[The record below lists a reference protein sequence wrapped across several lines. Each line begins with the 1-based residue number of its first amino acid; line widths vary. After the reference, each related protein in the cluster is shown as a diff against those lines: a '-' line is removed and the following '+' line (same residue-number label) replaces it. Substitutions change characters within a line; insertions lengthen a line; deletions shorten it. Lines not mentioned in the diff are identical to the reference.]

1 MAEIVGLALGVLG
14 IAGLFTSCIE
24 NFDIIVRAK
33 DFGEDFDLL
42 CTQVIE
48 PLSILIVAPSLS
60 ELAHTETRV
69 AFVAEN
75 TLGPKGRNTRA
86 TVFIPRTDD
95 AVASLQQFLNLLTK
109 ADVITGRYAL
119 ESTPSSD
126 QAYEQEIRQT
136 FRGMLWK
143 VTRWSIYDYAQFEAL
158 VDQIRKLLDGL
169 ESITNA
175 LGTLERQY
183 QRLLE
188 EVDSVSDAQSLS
200 LLQEVGS
207 LDSAPAALRAV
218 SETASIRLTVLSG
231 DSQSYH
237 TAKSRQTGQSSSN
250 HANLSLRLKKAT
262 SRDPPKEGYSVIQ
275 LQDDITAGSTQ
286 PEEHPVGDS
295 SVSESAHDTP
305 KAKMQ
310 DANDSIPQHQRWM
323 SAILASQLD
332 HGHVPVF
339 SSDDINYGTR
349 IDSFKYSD
357 DQIYREKCVQLLLQ
371 ADRGVSLAQR
381 VFIELRNIHRAA
393 IPFISAVSV
402 GDSLEKILACIEGP
416 PGTPYQGGV
425 FWITVRIQ
433 ESHPPAMRFHTRIY
447 HPNID
452 HTGKICADYVGWW
465 QSAQLLN
472 RQSRS
477 GPALWF
483 SEHATNHYSLG
494 ALLVALC
501 GLLASPNVEDPLVPE
516 IAEKFVTD
524 YDGYCSAA
532 RLYTQRYAAAPRPA
546 DEELDFS
553 HDTYATDESTHYEAP
568 DFDLKSKATPSSN
581 GHIMDAE
588 SSRRIDEDSLA
599 STRRNP
605 KEGSIHSVNREGF
618 EGVVDLGQADEIHF
632 PTKFARATFD
642 IQDEVHQR
650 LLENLREAI
659 SIISAFLR
667 LTAELFGMRISPSG
681 QSNQKYLQKV
691 ETYQ

>member
-1 MAEIVGLALGVLG
+1 MEAAGLAVGVLG
-14 IAGLFTSCIE
+14 VAGLFTSCIE
-24 NFDIIVRAK
+24 GFDIIVRAK
-33 DFGEDFDLL
+33 DFGDGFDLH
-42 CTQVIE
+42 CTQVCIPPPDFVSVFGTLRPANSCGE
-48 PLSILIVAPSLS
+48 QQLSLQRVRLALWGESLGLLPSSPDQTRQVPYNYAIDREDIKPCIVAALHQLQNQLS
-60 ELAHTETRV
+60 
-69 AFVAEN
+69 
-75 TLGPKGRNTRA
+75 
-86 TVFIPRTDD
+86 
-95 AVASLQQFLNLLTK
+95 K
-109 ADVITGRYAL
+109 ADVITERYAL
-119 ESTPSSD
+119 ESTSAAD
-126 QAYEQEIRQT
+126 QAYEQEVTQT
-136 FRGMLWK
+136 PRGMLVLRDSFQKFKERVRQNQKQKSVWK
-143 VTRWSIYDYAQFEAL
+143 VTRWSIHDYAQFEAL

-175 LGTLERQY
+175 LGTLERQH

-188 EVDSVSDAQSLS
+188 EVESVSDTHSLS

-207 LDSAPAALRAV
+207 LDSAPAALKAV
-218 SETASIRLTVLSG
+218 SETASIRLTILSG

-237 TAKSRQTGQSSSN
+237 TANTRLTGHSSSN
-250 HANLSLRLKKAT
+250 RVNLSLRLRKAM
-262 SRDPPKEGYSVIQ
+262 SKDPPKEGHSAIQ
-275 LQDDITAGSTQ
+275 LHDDIAVDSAQT
-286 PEEHPVGDS
+286 EEHPVGDL

-305 KAKMQ
+305 KAKML

-323 SAILASQLD
+323 SALLASQPD

-339 SSDDINYGTR
+339 SSDDINYGER
-349 IDSFKYSD
+349 IDYFKSSD
-357 DQIYREKCVQLLLQ
+357 DQIYRDKCGQLLSQ

-532 RLYTQRYAAAPRPA
+532 RLYTQRYAASPRPA

-605 KEGSIHSVNREGF
+605 KEGSIHSVIEKASR
-618 EGVVDLGQADEIHF
+618 VW
-632 PTKFARATFD
+632 
-642 IQDEVHQR
+642 
-650 LLENLREAI
+650 
-659 SIISAFLR
+659 
-667 LTAELFGMRISPSG
+667 LT
-681 QSNQKYLQKV
+681 
-691 ETYQ
+691 